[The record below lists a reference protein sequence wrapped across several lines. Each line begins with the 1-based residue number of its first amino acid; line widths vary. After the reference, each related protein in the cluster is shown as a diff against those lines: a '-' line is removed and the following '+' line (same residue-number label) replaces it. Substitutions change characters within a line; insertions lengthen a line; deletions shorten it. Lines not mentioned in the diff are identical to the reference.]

1 MLMERT
7 ASDLAARLKARAL
20 ELGFDRAGIAPVRP
34 SDHAAFYRAW
44 LAAGRH
50 GEMHYLARPDAVE
63 RRLDPQ
69 AAWPELR
76 SALVVAQHY
85 DPGEDD
91 DAAAD
96 PSRAVIA
103 RYARGRDYHKVI
115 KPKLLSL
122 LRWLEEE
129 LGRELPAARAYVDT
143 GPVLERELAQRAG
156 LGWFGRNTMLIH
168 PRRGS
173 YFFIGTLLVE
183 VELEPGAPFTEDRC
197 GTCSACVDA
206 CPTGALL
213 GRDADGA
220 PVIDATRCI
229 SYLTIELRGPI
240 PRELRPLIGN
250 RVFGCDVC
258 QEVCPWNSEKFVRS
272 GVRGDSR
279 ARAGARARAGETP
292 APPLPLSGSD
302 TDSDSGRRGSGT
314 GAGAGTLTGTWTEM
328 RLVDLMGMDEAA
340 WDTFSRGSA
349 IRRAK
354 REGFLRNV
362 AVALGNWGS
371 PQAVPALVRALE
383 DAEPLVRGHAAWAL
397 GRIGSVSAVAALTE
411 ALSAETDQAVIEEIE
426 AALAEASSTSSDNR
440 GVPAR

>member
-1 MLMERT
+1 MERP

-44 LAAGRH
+44 IAAGRH
-50 GEMHYLARPDAVE
+50 GTMHYLARPDAVE

-85 DPGEDD
+85 DPGEGDE
-91 DAAAD
+91 AAAD

-115 KPKLLSL
+115 KPKLLAL
-122 LRWLEEE
+122 LRWLEAEV
-129 LGRELPAARAYVDT
+129 GRELPAARAYVDT

-183 VELEPGAPFTEDRC
+183 VELEPDKPFEADRC
-197 GTCSACVDA
+197 GTCRACVDA

-213 GRDADGA
+213 GRDENGA

-229 SYLTIELRGPI
+229 SYLTIELRGRI

-258 QEVCPWNSEKFVRS
+258 QEVCPFSRRFSRPTLEPAFSPRGPGEPPH
-272 GVRGDSR
+272 GVERLPSDGWHPGT
-279 ARAGARARAGETP
+279 A
-292 APPLPLSGSD
+292 APS
-302 TDSDSGRRGSGT
+302 
-314 GAGAGTLTGTWTEM
+314 
-328 RLVDLMGMDEAA
+328 LMELMSMDEAGWEA
-340 WDTFSRGSA
+340 FSRGSPL
-349 IRRAK
+349 RRAG
-354 REGFLRNV
+354 RAGFRRNV
-362 AVALGNWGS
+362 AVALGNWGDEA
-371 PQAVPALVRALE
+371 AVPSLKSGLS
-383 DAEPLVRGHAAWAL
+383 DPDPLVRLHSAWAL
-397 GRIGSVSAVAALTE
+397 GRIGSASAVAALTE

-426 AALAEASSTSSDNR
+426 AALAEASATSSDGR
-440 GVPAR
+440 GVRVR

>member
-1 MLMERT
+1 MERI
-7 ASDLAARLKARAL
+7 ASDLAARLKERAL
-20 ELGFDRAGIAPVRP
+20 ALGFDRAGIAPVRP

-85 DPGEDD
+85 DPGEAD

-96 PSRAVIA
+96 PARAVIA

-143 GPVLERELAQRAG
+143 GPVLERELARRAG

-183 VELEPGAPFTEDRC
+183 VELEPDAPFEEDRC

-250 RVFGCDVC
+250 RVFGCDIC
-258 QEVCPWNSEKFVRS
+258 QEVCPYSRKFSRPTSELAFSPRGPGEPPP
-272 GVRGDSR
+272 GVERLPSDAWHPGT
-279 ARAGARARAGETP
+279 A
-292 APPLPLSGSD
+292 APS
-302 TDSDSGRRGSGT
+302 
-314 GAGAGTLTGTWTEM
+314 
-328 RLVDLMGMDEAA
+328 LVDLMSMDEAA
-340 WDTFSRGSA
+340 WEAFSRGSA
-349 IRRAK
+349 LRRAG
-354 REGFLRNV
+354 RAGFRRNV
-362 AVALGNWGS
+362 AVALGNWGDEA
-371 PQAVPALVRALE
+371 AVPSLKSGLS
-383 DAEPLVRGHAAWAL
+383 DPDPLVRSHSAWAL
-397 GRIGSVSAVAALTE
+397 GRIGSASAVVALTK
-411 ALSAETDQAVIEEIE
+411 ALSTETDQVVIEEIE
-426 AALAEASSTSSDNR
+426 AALAEASTTSPDSR

>member
-1 MLMERT
+1 MERT

-20 ELGFDRAGIAPVRP
+20 ELGFDRAGIAAVKP
-34 SDHAAFYRAW
+34 SEHAAFYRAW

-50 GEMHYLARPDAVE
+50 GTMHYLARPDAVE

-85 DPGEDD
+85 DPEGDD

-96 PSRAVIA
+96 PARAVVA

-122 LRWLEEE
+122 LRWLEAEV
-129 LGRELPAARAYVDT
+129 GRELPAARAYVDT
-143 GPVLERELAQRAG
+143 GPVLERELARRAG

-183 VELEPGAPFTEDRC
+183 VELEPDAPFEEDRC
-197 GTCSACVDA
+197 GTCNACVDA

-258 QEVCPWNSEKFVRS
+258 QEVCPWNSEKFVGI
-272 GVRGDSR
+272 GVRGD
-279 ARAGARARAGETP
+279 ARARAGDSP
-292 APPLPLSGSD
+292 ARLLGGSD
-302 TDSDSGRRGSGT
+302 SASGSDSGRHAPGT
-314 GAGAGTLTGTWTEM
+314 GAGTLTGAGTEL

-340 WDTFSRGSA
+340 WDAFSRGSA

-354 REGFLRNV
+354 RAGFLRNV
-362 AVALGNWGS
+362 AVALGNWGA
-371 PQAVPALVRALE
+371 PEAVPALVRALE
-383 DAEPLVRGHAAWAL
+383 DPEPLVRGHAAWAL
-397 GRIGSVSAVAALTE
+397 GRIGSAGAREALISAVQRERDPFVL
-411 ALSAETDQAVIEEIE
+411 EELD
-426 AALAEASSTSSDNR
+426 AALASCGSSEE
-440 GVPAR
+440 